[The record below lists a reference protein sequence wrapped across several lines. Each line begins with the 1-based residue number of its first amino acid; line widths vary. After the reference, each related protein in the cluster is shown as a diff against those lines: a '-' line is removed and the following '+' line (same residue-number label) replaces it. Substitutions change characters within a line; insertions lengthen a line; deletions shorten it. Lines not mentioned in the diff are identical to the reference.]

1 MNKDEIRIQMKSA
14 RRGMS
19 ETQKK
24 EKSLAVQRA
33 ILSLAKYTEAGCIM
47 LYSPIGSEVET
58 AWIAERALAAGKR
71 ILYPVTDEASRKMTA
86 VEVTNNSEFVR
97 GGFGISEPRGEEYTG
112 KIDLI
117 IVPGVAFDRDGGRLG
132 FGKGCYD
139 AFLDDIDAFK
149 IGLCYEIQ
157 LSDKLPT
164 EEHDVQM
171 DMIVTEREIIEI
183 KKNA

>member
-33 ILSLAKYTEAGCIM
+33 ILSLAEYAEAGCIM

-58 AWIAERALAAGKR
+58 AWIAERALADGKR
-71 ILYPVTDEASRKMTA
+71 VLYPVTDEASGKMTA

-97 GGFGISEPRGEEYTG
+97 GGFGISEPRGEKYTG

-117 IVPGVAFDRDGGRLG
+117 IVPGVAFDREGTRLG

-139 AFLDDIDAFK
+139 RFLADTNVIRV
-149 IGLCYEIQ
+149 GVCYDLQ
-157 LSDKLPT
+157 LTDSLPT
-164 EEHDVQM
+164 EKHDARM
-171 DMIVTEREIIEI
+171 DMIVTENEIIRI